1 MVEEKAS
8 SGDPTPSVL
17 LESVLAHC
25 YELWFLNVSL
35 LGNDQ
40 TQTADTRILLK
51 DYCGFFRHK
60 NKKKE
65 LRYDF
70 HISQN
75 VMSTSLR
82 MKLRTF
88 RAALMFNGEGNGNP
102 LQYSCLENTMDR
114 GALWDTVRGI
124 TKSQTRLSD

>member
-17 LESVLAHC
+17 LESVLAYC

-60 NKKKE
+60 NKKKGVKIWFPHFPE
-65 LRYDF
+65 LYV
-70 HISQN
+70 HILKDETEDISGSFD
-75 VMSTSLR
+75 V
-82 MKLRTF
+82 
-88 RAALMFNGEGNGNP
+88 
-102 LQYSCLENTMDR
+102 
-114 GALWDTVRGI
+114 
-124 TKSQTRLSD
+124 